1 MHYRVTLA
9 DALTA
14 HDKALTFGGR
24 DGISSLHL
32 IESALGRPYSGYHR
46 TIAAK
51 CAALLESMVGNHG
64 FVDGNK
70 RTAWLLV
77 ELLVARSRYE
87 LTLAKDEPVDDFVVA
102 VAEGKIAFPQMENW
116 FVQRLRKRQSA

>member
-9 DALTA
+9 DAMTA

-24 DGISSLHL
+24 EGITSLHL

-46 TIAAK
+46 SIAAK
-51 CAALLESMVGNHG
+51 AAALLESMVGNHG

-70 RTAWLLV
+70 RTAWLLA
-77 ELLVARSRYE
+77 ELLVARSRYHLDIVE
-87 LTLAKDEPVDDFVVA
+87 GERIDDFVVA
-102 VAEGKIAFPQMENW
+102 VAAGAMEFKEIEQW
-116 FVQRLRKRQSA
+116 FRLRLAKAR